1 MAAPAQ
7 GGLSAVRPPPSQ
19 KFDTDAVQAE
29 NLEKKSTSRVDDFMA
44 SVADDVD
51 AQREQMNAVLERLR
65 AGLDSRKNRPF
76 DPVLMAT
83 AAGLLAPTKTG
94 SFGES
99 LGYAAQGANVASD
112 KELAQLKEDQKL
124 ELELAGKEMEFRQQ
138 LAGDTLMGN
147 IFRDA
152 RGPVGKTAA
161 VAGASAAAPA
171 AGVASAAPT
180 SSVATAD
187 VAAVQNSPAAAAQ
200 VQGAANGRLP
210 VTDEHIV
217 WANRYA
223 PKMVPVL
230 EKIMTRQL
238 EDAKLQVS
246 KDTLANQ
253 QLETSQKTRKITPI
267 GLRTEREITNAEY
280 NDYRNKLKETG
291 GDPLKMNQ
299 YYAEHGWLEQ
309 EQARALSA
317 ASAGK
322 GTEPISQ
329 ADYAKLIA
337 STAQELQTQ
346 QKLAEQQALAPGV
359 IKEAQDKSKIKV
371 AEEIAIATG
380 KSPVEVERDLKIAA
394 GKGLIEVQTALD
406 IAAGKIPL
414 AVREAE
420 QTETVRK
427 RAEAAETKATKL
439 LSAAEAAFPN
449 TEIANDMISYAKSNP
464 NAFGLLAKPGL
475 GNAVMRAIEQGIQ
488 ANAGNMSF
496 SFSVPASVIKQYK
509 LTQDDIDALN
519 IFGAKTGQLQINSRQ
534 LNRTPGEGSTSDF
547 ETKLFGSIYAMPSD
561 SARVIVLK
569 SEALKNQAAFDTE
582 RAKLWVEKSKKPGY
596 TYNDFMTADK
606 DYAALK
612 SQYQG
617 LLQRLRDENSDLFS
631 GRAASAPPPPA
642 AAAAAP
648 PPAAAAPPAAPAAA
662 PANETLQQR
671 IARIRREQ
679 GKGN

>member
-7 GGLSAVRPPPSQ
+7 GGLSAVRPPPPAQ

-29 NLEKKSTSRVDDFMA
+29 NLEKKGTSRVDDFMA

-99 LGYAAQGANVASD
+99 LGYAAQGAGAASD

-147 IFRDA
+147 IFRGA
-152 RGPVGKTAA
+152 RGP
-161 VAGASAAAPA
+161 AGAPAAAGAPAGAAPA
-171 AGVASAAPT
+171 AVPS

-246 KDTLANQ
+246 KDTLENQ
-253 QLETSQKTRKITPI
+253 RRETEQKTRKITPV
-267 GLRTEREITNAEY
+267 GLRTDRDVTNKEY
-280 NDYRNKLKETG
+280 DEYRAKLKETG

-299 YYAEHGWLEQ
+299 YYAQQGWLEQ

-317 ASAGK
+317 ANAGK
-322 GTEPISQ
+322 GTEPLSQ

-337 STAQELQTQ
+337 STANELNTA

-359 IKEAQDKSKIKV
+359 KKEAQEKSTIAI
-371 AEEIAIATG
+371 AEQIAIATG
-380 KSPVEVERDLKIAA
+380 KAIVEVQRD
-394 GKGLIEVQTALD
+394 LD
-406 IAAGKIPL
+406 IARGKLPIAVQEAG
-414 AVREAE
+414 
-420 QTETVRK
+420 QTETARESAK
-427 RAEAAETKATKL
+427 SAALKATKL
-439 LSAAEAAFPN
+439 MSAADAAFQN
-449 TEIANDMISYAKSNP
+449 TEIANDMIAYAKDP
-464 NAFGLLAKPGL
+464 NTKAAFGLLAKPGL
-475 GNAVMRAIEQGIQ
+475 ASAIGRAMEQGIQ
-488 ANAGNMSF
+488 ANAGSTNF
-496 SFSVPASVIKQYK
+496 SFSVPASIIATYK
-509 LTQDDIDALN
+509 LTPEQIDALN
-519 IFGAKTGQLQINSRQ
+519 IFASKAGQLQINGRQ
-534 LNRTPGEGSTSDF
+534 LNRTPGEGSTSDY

-569 SEALKNQAAFDTE
+569 SEALKNQAAFDTA
-582 RAKLWVEKSKKPGY
+582 RAKLWVEKKDKPGY
-596 TYNDFMTADK
+596 TYDNFMFDE
-606 DYAALK
+606 DYKTLK
-612 SQYQG
+612 SQYQD
-617 LLQRLRDENSDLFS
+617 LLKRLREENSDLFS
-631 GRAASAPPPPA
+631 SRAPAAAPPAASAPPAP

-648 PPAAAAPPAAPAAA
+648 PPAAAASAATPLPATDSSVPPGY
-662 PANETLQQR
+662 
-671 IARIRREQ
+671 IRDPVTKVIRKKKQ
-679 GKGN
+679 GE

>member
-1 MAAPAQ
+1 
-7 GGLSAVRPPPSQ
+7 
-19 KFDTDAVQAE
+19 
-29 NLEKKSTSRVDDFMA
+29 
-44 SVADDVD
+44 
-51 AQREQMNAVLERLR
+51 
-65 AGLDSRKNRPF
+65 
-76 DPVLMAT
+76 
-83 AAGLLAPTKTG
+83 
-94 SFGES
+94 
-99 LGYAAQGANVASD
+99 
-112 KELAQLKEDQKL
+112 
-124 ELELAGKEMEFRQQ
+124 
-138 LAGDTLMGN
+138 
-147 IFRDA
+147 
-152 RGPVGKTAA
+152 
-161 VAGASAAAPA
+161 
-171 AGVASAAPT
+171 
-180 SSVATAD
+180 
-187 VAAVQNSPAAAAQ
+187 
-200 VQGAANGRLP
+200 
-210 VTDEHIV
+210 
-217 WANRYA
+217 
-223 PKMVPVL
+223 
-230 EKIMTRQL
+230 
-238 EDAKLQVS
+238 VS

-337 STAQELQTQ
+337 STAQELETQ
-346 QKLAEQQALAPGV
+346 QKIAEQAGLAPGKL
-359 IKEAQDKSKIKV
+359 KEAKDLSAVKI
-371 AEEIAIATG
+371 AEELAIATG
-380 KSPVEVERDLKIAA
+380 KSIIEIERDLKIAA
-394 GKGLIEVQTALD
+394 GKL
-406 IAAGKIPL
+406 PL
-414 AVREAE
+414 AVQEEE
-420 QTETVRK
+420 QKTTAK
-427 RAEAAETKATKL
+427 ARAEAAETKATKL

-648 PPAAAAPPAAPAAA
+648 PPAAAAAPAAA
-662 PANETLQQR
+662 ATPLPATDSS
-671 IARIRREQ
+671 IPPGYIRDPVTKVIRKKKQ
-679 GKGN
+679 GE

>member
-99 LGYAAQGANVASD
+99 LGYAAQGAGAASD

-171 AGVASAAPT
+171 AGVASAAPA

-337 STAQELQTQ
+337 STAQELETQ
-346 QKLAEQQALAPGV
+346 QKIAEQAGLAPGKL
-359 IKEAQDKSKIKV
+359 KEAKDLSAVKI
-371 AEEIAIATG
+371 AEELAIATG
-380 KSPVEVERDLKIAA
+380 KSIIEIERDLKIAA
-394 GKGLIEVQTALD
+394 GKL
-406 IAAGKIPL
+406 PL
-414 AVREAE
+414 AVQEEE
-420 QTETVRK
+420 QKTTAK
-427 RAEAAETKATKL
+427 ARAEAAETKATKL

-648 PPAAAAPPAAPAAA
+648 PPAAAAAPAAA
-662 PANETLQQR
+662 ATPLPATDSS
-671 IARIRREQ
+671 IPPGYIRDPVTKVIRKKKQ
-679 GKGN
+679 GE